1 MMMKQAQKGFT
12 LIELMIVVAIIGIL
26 AAVALPQYKAYT
38 IRSAEKACMAE
49 AVATTRAVTT
59 AVGSGDSSLLPTYI
73 QGACTGT
80 APTMTWAAVS
90 VAAPAD
96 LVFSPKNPGVASATC
111 KVLTGSCS

>member
-1 MMMKQAQKGFT
+1 MMKKIQKGFT
-12 LIELMIVVAIIGIL
+12 LIELMIVIAIIGIL
-26 AAVALPQYKAYT
+26 AAVALPQYKNY
-38 IRSAEKACMAE
+38 IIKSAEKACMSE
-49 AVATTRAVTT
+49 AVALTRAVAT
-59 AVGSGDSSLLPTYI
+59 AVSSGNSSLLPTYI
-73 QGACTGT
+73 QGACTGI